1 MPKLTEIRV
10 AGFGGQGVILSAM
23 VIVRAYSI
31 YEGGFATLTQSFG
44 TEARGGACTAQ
55 IVASTEPVLY
65 PYIARPDILMVMFQ
79 EAFTR
84 FLPELKDGGMLI
96 VEENLVRIS
105 GVKSGT
111 RLFSCPATR
120 IAEELGNRMV
130 LNIVMVGFFAAVA
143 GLVKPE
149 SLRQSVATSVPAHYK
164 EINLTAFEKGYEY
177 GLAKLQAMPN
187 GEPVEGMLAA
197 TAS

>member
-105 GVKSGT
+105 GVKPGT

-143 GLVKPE
+143 GL
-149 SLRQSVATSVPAHYK
+149 RR
-164 EINLTAFEKGYEY
+164 
-177 GLAKLQAMPN
+177 
-187 GEPVEGMLAA
+187 
-197 TAS
+197 